1 MRRQKD
7 RKVDKI
13 EEKGGGGEDNKR
25 QKKYHFVSPYKL
37 CKKAVV
43 YSLC

>member
-13 EEKGGGGEDNKR
+13 EEKGGEDNKKFR
-25 QKKYHFVSPYKL
+25 FLELSDLEVGR
-37 CKKAVV
+37 
-43 YSLC
+43 